1 MPHSETL
8 LLSNVR
14 AIMPDG
20 VHEGAAWLIANGR
33 LQKFFTDAKAAPQ
46 AVDTLDLNG
55 AELVPG
61 AIDLHIH
68 GALGVDVNEADADG
82 LQVISRYLATQ
93 GVTGWLPTLVPGPNE
108 EYSRAARAATALM
121 NDLNAD
127 GARVWGL
134 HYEGPF
140 VNRQQCGALR
150 VPYFRQFRGAE
161 DLQGLAEVAAIGA
174 VHLTTLAPEIEGGI
188 ALIRALRERG
198 WVVSLG
204 HTRAEVATLDAAHA
218 AGASH
223 LTHFMNAMAPLHH
236 RTPGPVGWGL
246 AHETVTCDFIADG
259 IHLHPLILQMLGRLR
274 GASRSVLISDAV
286 APLGLGDGA
295 FTVWNETIEVA
306 GRRTS
311 NAAGSIAGSVISLND
326 AVQMMQ
332 SLGFTAT
339 ETAQMSATTPAR
351 VLGLAHETGALR
363 EGLRADVVARDAA
376 GKVILT
382 MVGGRVVYQQAGSSE
397 KN

>member
-1 MPHSETL
+1 METL
-8 LLSNVR
+8 LLTN
-14 AIMPDG
+14 ATALQPKGI
-20 VHEGAAWLIANGR
+20 HTGAAWLIADGR
-33 LQKFFTDAKAAPQ
+33 LAEFFPDADAAPQ
-46 AVDTLDLNG
+46 SVDTIDLQG
-55 AELVPG
+55 ALLGPG
-61 AIDLHIH
+61 GIDLHIH
-68 GALGVDVNEADADG
+68 GALGVDVNNADADG
-82 LQVISRYLATQ
+82 LQAISRYLATQ

-108 EYSRAARAATALM
+108 EYARAARAATALM
-121 NDLNAD
+121 NDVNAE

-150 VPYFRQFRGAE
+150 VPYFRQFRDAQ
-161 DLQGLAEVAAIGA
+161 DLQGLAEVAAVGA

-188 ALIRALRERG
+188 ELIRALRQRG
-198 WVVSLG
+198 WIVSMG
-204 HTRAEVATLDAAHA
+204 HTRADIATLDAAHA

-332 SLGFTAT
+332 SLGFTSADT
-339 ETAQMSATTPAR
+339 TQMSATTPAR
-351 VLGLAHETGALR
+351 VLGLTHETGALR
-363 EGLRADVVARDAA
+363 TGLRADVVARDAA
-376 GKVILT
+376 GEIILT
-382 MVGGRVVYQQAGSSE
+382 IVGGRVVFSQVRI
-397 KN
+397 